1 MVDREDKDIRNISKW
16 MVLLL
21 ILFLSGCAAS
31 LENVKVEKVTL
42 CENQRCKYL
51 TDADS
56 KEELLVKIFNL
67 LKDTEGKDNE
77 LFESNPEKR
86 TFEKKGIGFFVQGGP
101 IPGKATRTST
111 KFADVLYIDREN
123 MEIKFKVLDKQTW
136 LAIPVITAE
145 VEGTLSMKSL
155 TEIRVNYS
163 GFASGIVVGASGQST
178 EWLIDYIDLD
188 NKVIGAHYAISVAGL
203 GFGGGS
209 GYQLVKLKE
218 GEIKQKALAVA
229 DPKTVPEP
237 KKVTPPTITL
247 EQPRIIP
254 PALFTNVA
262 FTETSGNRILEG
274 GEEAVLRVEVENI
287 GEGVAKDVQII
298 LSGNQ
303 MLVNYLG
310 EKKSIGDIGVK
321 EKKIAEFKAVLPPQ
335 IQSGEMDI
343 NIEIKEAQGFS
354 PSETKTL
361 KIAAKQAERK
371 ETVEVISEI
380 PRLVFTTYL
389 KDQNN
394 NRVLD
399 GGEEVSLKVT
409 VENKGEGTAKDVQ
422 VILSGNKTLTDYLG
436 EKRFVGDIKP
446 GEKKSAEFKA
456 VLPARIPSESAMLK
470 ISLRDAMELSSSEV
484 KILKVAMRPKE
495 IKEVVE
501 VISEINV
508 DDIPLRTK
516 NFERKE
522 SFALVIGITKYREE
536 AIPAVKYAS
545 RDAEVI
551 ARYLE
556 NVGGIPRSNIKVL
569 TDTSVTKSDLEAY
582 IEDWL
587 ARRVSKDSTVFVYYA
602 GHGAPD
608 VESKEAYI
616 VPYEGHPDFPS
627 KLYSLKKMYES
638 LNKLPA
644 KEVIV
649 MLDSCF
655 SGTGG
660 RSVTKSGAR
669 PLVMSIENPVLAS
682 GKINVLAASTGS
694 QISSDYDSVKHGL
707 FTYFLLRGIRG
718 EADRNGNGAV
728 ELGELYDYVK
738 TNVSEKASLELNRD
752 QTPVLLPSAEAIGE
766 RLKMPVFK
774 IR

>member
-1 MVDREDKDIRNISKW
+1 MVGRENKDIRDVSKW
-16 MVLLL
+16 IILAL

-42 CENQRCKYL
+42 CENQRCRYL
-51 TDADS
+51 TESDS

-67 LKDTEGKDNE
+67 LKGSEDKDNE
-77 LFESNPEKR
+77 LFESSPENR
-86 TFEKKGIGFFVQGGP
+86 TFKKKGIGFFVQGGP

-111 KFADVLYIDREN
+111 KFTDVLYIDREN
-123 MEIKFKVLDKQTW
+123 MEIKFKALDKQTW
-136 LAIPVITAE
+136 LAIPVITAAA
-145 VEGTLSMKSL
+145 EGILSIKSL
-155 TEIRVNYS
+155 TEIKVNYS
-163 GFASGIVVGASGQST
+163 GFASGIVVGASGQNT

-188 NKVIGAHYAISVAGL
+188 NKVLGAHYAISVAGL

-209 GYQLVKLKE
+209 GYQLVKLTE
-218 GEIKQKALAVA
+218 GEVKQKALSVA
-229 DPKTVPEP
+229 DSKTLPEP
-237 KKVTPPTITL
+237 KEVTPPKITP
-247 EQPRIIP
+247 EPPRTIP
-254 PALFTNVA
+254 PALFANVA
-262 FTETSGNRILEG
+262 FTEASGNRILEG
-274 GEEAVLRVEVENI
+274 GEEAVLRVEVENK
-287 GEGVAKDVQII
+287 GEGTAKDVQVI
-298 LSGNQ
+298 LSGNPA
-303 MLVNYLG
+303 LVGYLG
-310 EKKSIGDIGVK
+310 EKKSIGDIGAK
-321 EKKIAEFKAVLPPQ
+321 EKKRVEFKAVLPPQ
-335 IQSGEMDI
+335 IPSGEMDI
-343 NIEIKEAQGFS
+343 KVEIKEAQGFS
-354 PSETKTL
+354 PSETKIL
-361 KIAAKQAERK
+361 KIAAQQTDKK
-371 ETVEVISEI
+371 ETVEIISEI
-380 PRLVFTTYL
+380 PRLAFTTYL

-409 VENKGEGTAKDVQ
+409 VENKGEGAAKDVQ
-422 VILSGNKTLTDYLG
+422 VILSGNKTLTGYLG
-436 EKRFVGDIKP
+436 EKKFVGDINP
-446 GEKKSAEFKA
+446 GEKKSAEFKS
-456 VLPARIPSESAMLK
+456 VLPAQIPSEAAMLK
-470 ISLRDAMELSSSEV
+470 IELKEATGASSSDV

-495 IKEVVE
+495 IREVIE

-516 NFERKE
+516 NFERKDA
-522 SFALVIGITKYREE
+522 FALVIGISKYREE

-587 ARRVSKDSTVFVYYA
+587 ARRVSKDSTVFIYYA

-608 VESKEAYI
+608 MESKEAYI
-616 VPYEGHPDFPS
+616 VPYEGHPDFQS

-644 KEVIV
+644 REVIV

-669 PLVMSIENPVLAS
+669 PLVISIENPVLAS

-707 FTYFLLRGIRG
+707 FTYFILRGMRG
-718 EADRNGNGAV
+718 EADKNGNGTI

-752 QTPVLLPSAEAIGE
+752 QTPVLLPSTEAAGVK
-766 RLKMPVFK
+766 LKLPVAK
-774 IR
+774 IK

>member
-1 MVDREDKDIRNISKW
+1 MKRIFSSG
-16 MVLLL
+16 L
-21 ILFLSGCAAS
+21 ILTAIALLSGCAAS
-31 LENVKVEKVTL
+31 LENVRVEKVTL
-42 CENQRCKYL
+42 CENQRCRYL

-67 LKDTEGKDNE
+67 LREAEGKDSE
-77 LFESNPEKR
+77 LFKSDPENR
-86 TFEKKGIGFFVQGGP
+86 TFEKNGITFFVQGGP
-101 IPGKATRTST
+101 IPGIAVWKST
-111 KFADVLYIDREN
+111 KFTDILYIDREN
-123 MEIKFKVLDKQTW
+123 MEIKFKVSDKGTW
-136 LAIPVITAE
+136 MGTPLLIATAE
-145 VEGTLSMKSL
+145 GILSIKSL
-155 TEIRVNYS
+155 TEIRMNYS
-163 GFASGIVVGASGQST
+163 TFGTWLVMPWVSYT
-178 EWLIDYIDLD
+178 EWLIDYIDFD
-188 NKVIGAHYAISVAGL
+188 NKVIGAYYAIKTG
-203 GFGGGS
+203 GTGWGGGS

-218 GEIKQKALAVA
+218 GEIKQKPLAVA
-229 DPKTVPEP
+229 DSKTAPEP
-237 KKVTPPTITL
+237 KEVVPSKVTSEPA
-247 EQPRIIP
+247 RIIP

-274 GEEAVLRVEVENI
+274 GEEAVLRVEVENK
-287 GEGVAKDVQII
+287 GEGVAKDVQIV

-310 EKKSIGDIGVK
+310 QMKSIGDIGVK

-335 IQSGEMDI
+335 IPSGELELKV
-343 NIEIKEAQGFS
+343 EIKEAQGFS
-354 PSETKTL
+354 PIETKTL

-399 GGEEVSLKVT
+399 GGEEVILKVEI
-409 VENKGEGTAKDVQ
+409 ENKGEGIAKDVQ
-422 VILSGNKTLTDYLG
+422 VILSGNKTIVGYLG

-446 GEKKSAEFKA
+446 GEKKIAEFKA
-456 VLPARIPSESAMLK
+456 FLPARIPSESAMLK

-516 NFERKE
+516 NFERKNA
-522 SFALVIGITKYREE
+522 FALVIGITKYREE
-536 AIPAVKYAS
+536 SIPAVKYAS

-569 TDTSVTKSDLEAY
+569 TDASVTKSDLEAY

-587 ARRVSKDSTVFVYYA
+587 ARRVNKDSTVFVYYA

-608 VESKEAYI
+608 IESKEAYI

-644 KEVIV
+644 REVIV

-669 PLVMSIENPVLAS
+669 PLVISIENPVLAS
-682 GKINVLAASTGS
+682 GKINVIAASTGS

-707 FTYFLLRGIRG
+707 FTYFLLRGMRG
-718 EADRNGNGAV
+718 EADKNENGLI

-752 QTPVLLPSAEAIGE
+752 QTPVLLPSADTADN
-766 RLKMPVFK
+766 RLKIPVAK

>member
-1 MVDREDKDIRNISKW
+1 MDKWIILAL
-16 MVLLL
+16 VLLL
-21 ILFLSGCAAS
+21 TGCAAS
-31 LENVKVEKVTL
+31 LENVKIEKVTL
-42 CENQRCKYL
+42 CENHRCRYV

-56 KEELLVKIFNL
+56 KEDLLVKIFNL
-67 LKDTEGKDNE
+67 LKGAEGKDNE
-77 LFESNPEKR
+77 LFESDPNNR
-86 TFEKKGIGFFVQGGP
+86 TFEKKNISFFVQGGP
-101 IPGKATRTST
+101 IPGKAVRTST

-163 GFASGIVVGASGQST
+163 AFASGIIVGASGSKT

-188 NKVIGAHYAISVAGL
+188 NKILGAHYAISVAGL

-209 GYQLVKLKE
+209 GYQLVKLTEEK
-218 GEIKQKALAVA
+218 IQQKALAVA
-229 DPKTVPEP
+229 DPKTIHEP
-237 KKVTPPTITL
+237 QKITTSKIATEPL
-247 EQPRIIP
+247 KIVRPD
-254 PALFTNVA
+254 LLSNVI
-262 FTETSGNRILEG
+262 FTEASGNRILEG
-274 GEEAVLRVEVENI
+274 GEEAVLRVEVENR
-287 GEGVAKDVQII
+287 GEGAAKDVQII
-298 LSGNQ
+298 LSGNP
-303 MLVNYLG
+303 MLVNYFG
-310 EKKSIGDIGVK
+310 EKKAIGDIGPK
-321 EKKIAEFKAVLPPQ
+321 EKRTIEFKAVLPPQ
-335 IQSGEMDI
+335 IPSGEMDI
-343 NIEIKEAQGFS
+343 KIEIKEAQGFS
-354 PSETKTL
+354 PSETKIL
-361 KIAAKQAERK
+361 KIAAKQTESK
-371 ETVEVISEI
+371 ETVEIISEI
-380 PRLVFTTYL
+380 PRLIFTTHL

-409 VENKGEGTAKDVQ
+409 VENKGEGAAKDVQ
-422 VILSGNKTLTDYLG
+422 VVLSGNKTLTDYLG
-436 EKRFVGDIKP
+436 EKKFIGDIKP
-446 GEKKSAEFKA
+446 AEKKTAEFKA
-456 VLPARIPSESAMLK
+456 VLPASIPSEAAMLK
-470 ISLRDAMELSSSEV
+470 IELKEATGTSASEV
-484 KILKVAMRPKE
+484 KVLKVAMRPKE

-508 DDIPLRTK
+508 DDIPLKTK

-522 SFALVIGITKYREE
+522 AFALIVGISKYREE

-545 RDAEVI
+545 RDAEIV
-551 ARYLE
+551 AKYLE
-556 NVGGIPRSNIKVL
+556 NVGGIPRNNIKLL
-569 TDTSVTKSDLEAY
+569 TDASATKSDLEAY

-587 ARRVSKDSTVFVYYA
+587 VRRVSKDSVVFIYYA

-608 VESKEAYI
+608 IESKEAYI

-638 LNKLPA
+638 LNKLSA
-644 KEVIV
+644 KEIIV

-669 PLVMSIENPVLAS
+669 PLVISIENPALAS
-682 GKINVLAASTGS
+682 GKINILAASTGS

-707 FTYFLLRGIRG
+707 FTYYLLRGIRG
-718 EADRNGNGAV
+718 EADKNGNGII
-728 ELGELYDYVK
+728 ELGEIYDYVK
-738 TNVSEKASLELNRD
+738 TNVSDRASLELNRD
-752 QTPVLLPSAEAIGE
+752 QTPVLLPSVETMGE
-766 RLKMPVFK
+766 RLKLPLAK

>member
-1 MVDREDKDIRNISKW
+1 MKGLTGFIA
-16 MVLLL
+16 VLSMF
-21 ILFLSGCAAS
+21 IFLSGCAS
-31 LENVKVEKVTL
+31 LEGVKAEKVTL
-42 CENQRCKYL
+42 CENQRCRYL
-51 TDADS
+51 TDVDS

-67 LKDTEGKDNE
+67 LKWAEDKDSE
-77 LFESNPEKR
+77 LFESDPKKR

-111 KFADVLYIDREN
+111 KFTDVLYIDREN

-136 LAIPVITAE
+136 LAIPVITAAA
-145 VEGTLSMKSL
+145 EGTLSMKSL

-163 GFASGIVVGASGQST
+163 GFASGIVVGASVQNT

-188 NKVIGAHYAISVAGL
+188 NKVLGAHYAISVAGL

-229 DPKTVPEP
+229 DSKTLPEP
-237 KKVTPPTITL
+237 KKVAPPAISI
-247 EQPRIIP
+247 EPPRIIP
-254 PALFTNVA
+254 PALFANVA
-262 FTETSGNRILEG
+262 FTEASGNRILEG
-274 GEEAVLRVEVENI
+274 GEEAVLKVEVENK
-287 GEGVAKDVQII
+287 GEGAAKDVQVI

-303 MLVNYLG
+303 MLVGYLG
-310 EKKSIGDIGVK
+310 EKKSVGDIAAK
-321 EKKIAEFKAVLPPQ
+321 EKKIVEFKAVLPPQ
-335 IQSGEMDI
+335 IPSGEMEI
-343 NIEIKEAQGFS
+343 KVEIKEAQGFS
-354 PSETKTL
+354 PSETKIF
-361 KIAAKQAERK
+361 KIAAKQIDRK

-380 PRLVFTTYL
+380 PRLIFTTYL

-409 VENKGEGTAKDVQ
+409 VENKGEGAAKDVQ
-422 VILSGNKTLTDYLG
+422 VILSGNKALIEYLG
-436 EKRFVGDIKP
+436 EKKFIGDIKP
-446 GEKKSAEFKA
+446 NEKKAVEFKT
-456 VLPARIPSESAMLK
+456 VLPARIPSEAAILK
-470 ISLRDAMELSSSEV
+470 IELKEAMGTSSSEV
-484 KILKVAMRPKE
+484 KILKVAMRPRE
-495 IKEVVE
+495 IREVVE

-508 DDIPLRTK
+508 DDIPLKTK
-516 NFERKE
+516 NFERKDA
-522 SFALVIGITKYREE
+522 FALIIGISKYREE

-545 RDAEVI
+545 RDAEIV
-551 ARYLE
+551 AKYLE
-556 NVGGIPRSNIKVL
+556 NVGGIPRNNIKLL
-569 TDTSVTKSDLEAY
+569 TDASVTKSDLEAY
-582 IEDWL
+582 IGDWL
-587 ARRVSKDSTVFVYYA
+587 ARRVNKDSVVFVYYA

-608 VESKEAYI
+608 IESKEAYI

-644 KEVIV
+644 GEVIV

-655 SGTGG
+655 SGAGG
-660 RSVTKSGAR
+660 RSITKSGAR
-669 PLVMSIENPVLAS
+669 PLVISIENPVLAS

-694 QISSDYDSVKHGL
+694 QISSDYDSAKHGL
-707 FTYFLLRGIRG
+707 FTYFLLRGMRG
-718 EADRNGNGAV
+718 EADKNGNGMI

-752 QTPVLLPSAEAIGE
+752 QTPVLLPAIGTIGE
-766 RLKMPVFK
+766 RLKLPVAK
-774 IR
+774 IK

>member
-1 MVDREDKDIRNISKW
+1 MKRIIIFSSIVF
-16 MVLLL
+16 
-21 ILFLSGCAAS
+21 LFALLSGCAAS
-31 LENVKVEKVTL
+31 LENVKIEKVTI
-42 CENQRCKYL
+42 CENQRCRYL

-67 LKDTEGKDNE
+67 LKGAEDKDSE
-77 LFESNPEKR
+77 LFKSDPKSR
-86 TFEKKGIGFFVQGGP
+86 TFEKKGISFFVQGGP

-111 KFADVLYIDREN
+111 KFTDVLYIDREN

-136 LAIPVITAE
+136 LAIPVITATA
-145 VEGTLSMKSL
+145 EGILSMKSL
-155 TEIRVNYS
+155 TEIKVNYS
-163 GFASGIVVGASGQST
+163 GFASGMVVGASGQST

-188 NKVIGAHYAISVAGL
+188 NKVLGAHYAISVAGL

-229 DPKTVPEP
+229 DTKTIPEP
-237 KKVTPPTITL
+237 KKVAPPAITI
-247 EQPRIIP
+247 EPPKIIP
-254 PALFTNVA
+254 PALFANVA
-262 FTETSGNRILEG
+262 FTEASGNRILEG
-274 GEEAVLRVEVENI
+274 GEEAILRVEVQNK
-287 GEGVAKDVQII
+287 GGGTAKDVQVI

-310 EKKSIGDIGVK
+310 EKKSIGDIGAK
-321 EKKIAEFKAVLPPQ
+321 EKKTVEFKAVLPLQ
-335 IQSGEMDI
+335 IPSGEMDI
-343 NIEIKEAQGFS
+343 KIEIKEVQGFS
-354 PSETKTL
+354 PSETKIL

-380 PRLVFTTYL
+380 PRLVFSTYL

-409 VENKGEGTAKDVQ
+409 VENKGEGAAKDVQ

-446 GEKKSAEFKA
+446 GEKKTAEFRA
-456 VLPARIPSESAMLK
+456 VLPARIPSEAAMLK
-470 ISLRDAMELSSSEV
+470 IELKEAMGTSSSEV

-508 DDIPLRTK
+508 DDIPLKTK
-516 NFERKE
+516 NFERKDA
-522 SFALVIGITKYREE
+522 FALVIGISKYREE

-545 RDAEVI
+545 RDAEIV
-551 ARYLE
+551 AKYLE
-556 NVGGIPRSNIKVL
+556 NVGGIPRNNIKLL
-569 TDTSVTKSDLEAY
+569 TYVSVTKSDLEAY
-582 IEDWL
+582 IGDWL
-587 ARRVSKDSTVFVYYA
+587 ARRVGKDSTVFVYYA

-616 VPYEGHPDFPS
+616 APYEGHPDFPS
-627 KLYSLKKMYES
+627 KLYSLKRMYEA

-644 KEVIV
+644 REVIV

-660 RSVTKSGAR
+660 RSITKSGAR
-669 PLVMSIENPVLAS
+669 PLVISIENPVLAS

-707 FTYFLLRGIRG
+707 FTYFFLRGMRG
-718 EADRNGNGAV
+718 EADKNANSII

-738 TNVSEKASLELNRD
+738 TNVSERASLELNRD
-752 QTPVLLPSAEAIGE
+752 QTPVLLPSTDTADN
-766 RLKMPVFK
+766 RLKMPVAK
-774 IR
+774 IK

>member
-1 MVDREDKDIRNISKW
+1 MVYKADNIIEQMGKW
-16 MVLLL
+16 IILSIIVL
-21 ILFLSGCAAS
+21 LSGCAAS
-31 LENVKVEKVTL
+31 LENVKIEKVTL
-42 CENQRCKYL
+42 CENQRCRYIS
-51 TDADS
+51 DSDS

-67 LKDTEGKDNE
+67 LKGAEDKDSE
-77 LFESNPEKR
+77 LFESDPKSR
-86 TFEKKGIGFFVQGGP
+86 IFEKKGISFFVQGGP
-101 IPGKATRTST
+101 IPGKATRTAV
-111 KFADVLYIDREN
+111 KFTDVLYIDREN

-136 LAIPVITAE
+136 LAVPLITATA
-145 VEGTLSMKSL
+145 EGILSMKSP

-163 GFASGIVVGASGQST
+163 AFGTMLVAPWGSRT
-178 EWLIDYIDLD
+178 EWLIDYIDID
-188 NKVIGAHYAISVAGL
+188 NKMLGAHYAISVVGT

-209 GYQLVKLKE
+209 GYQLVKLTEGDVKPLPPSKE
-218 GEIKQKALAVA
+218 IAP
-229 DPKTVPEP
+229 PKITPEP
-237 KKVTPPTITL
+237 S
-247 EQPRIIP
+247 RIIP
-254 PALFTNVA
+254 PALFANIA
-262 FTETSGNRILEG
+262 FTEASGNRILEG
-274 GEEAVLRVEVENI
+274 GEEAILRVEVENK
-287 GEGVAKDVQII
+287 GEGTAKDVQII

-303 MLVNYLG
+303 MLVGYLG
-310 EKKSIGDIGVK
+310 EKKSIGDIAAK
-321 EKKIAEFKAVLPPQ
+321 EKKAIEFKAVLPLQ
-335 IQSGEMDI
+335 IPSGEMDI
-343 NIEIKEAQGFS
+343 KVEIKEAQGFS
-354 PSETKTL
+354 PSETKIL
-361 KIAAKQAERK
+361 KIAAKQMERR

-380 PRLVFTTYL
+380 PHLVFTTYL

-409 VENKGEGTAKDVQ
+409 VENKGEGMAKDVQ
-422 VILSGNKTLTDYLG
+422 VILSGNKTLAEYLG
-436 EKRFVGDIKP
+436 EKKFVGDIKP
-446 GEKKSAEFKA
+446 AEKKTVEFKA
-456 VLPARIPSESAMLK
+456 VLPAHIPSEAAMLK
-470 ISLRDAMELSSSEV
+470 IALRDAMGISSSEV

-495 IKEVVE
+495 VREVIE

-508 DDIPLRTK
+508 DDIPLKTK

-522 SFALVIGITKYREE
+522 AFALVIGISKYREE

-545 RDAEVI
+545 RDAEVV
-551 ARYLE
+551 AKYLE

-587 ARRVSKDSTVFVYYA
+587 ARRVNKDSVVFVYYA

-608 VESKEAYI
+608 MESKEAYI

-644 KEVIV
+644 GEVIV

-669 PLVMSIENPVLAS
+669 PLVISIENPVLAS

-694 QISSDYDSVKHGL
+694 QISSDYDRAKHGL
-707 FTYFLLRGIRG
+707 FTYYLLRGMGG
-718 EADRNGNGAV
+718 EADKDGDSLID
-728 ELGELYDYVK
+728 LGELYDYVK

-752 QTPVLLPSAEAIGE
+752 QTPLLLPSAEIAGD
-766 RLKMPVFK
+766 RLKLPVAK